1 MLCEVFCF
9 LFFVFWIARALA
21 GCRLYFSGWL
31 VVVLVVVNI
40 LCGGVVVLLGCG
52 VRFYLFEVEGK

>member
-1 MLCEVFCF
+1 MLCEVF
-9 LFFVFWIARALA
+9 FWIAKALA
-21 GCRLYFSGWL
+21 GCRLYFYGWL

>member
-1 MLCEVFCF
+1 MR
-9 LFFVFWIARALA
+9 LFVVSWIARALA
-21 GCRLYFSGWL
+21 GCRLYFPGWL

-52 VRFYLFEVEGK
+52 VRFHLFEVEGK